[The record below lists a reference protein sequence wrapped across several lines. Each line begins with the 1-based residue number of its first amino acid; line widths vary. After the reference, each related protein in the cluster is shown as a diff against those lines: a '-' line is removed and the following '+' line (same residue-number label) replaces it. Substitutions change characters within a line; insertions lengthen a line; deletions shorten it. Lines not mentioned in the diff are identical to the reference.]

1 MCDLYGMMGSM
12 VGNMSIMSL
21 MFISRDRYNVIVR
34 GVSAPR
40 LTHKK
45 AALQILFVWVYAFV
59 WTILPFVG
67 WSRYVLEGNMTSC
80 TIDYFEKDWKHGS
93 YVIVYGIFVYFVPL
107 SVIVHSYANIV
118 MAVARHEK
126 SLRVQAKKMNV
137 ASIKA
142 NVDTR
147 KTRAEVRMAKIS
159 FYTVGL
165 WFAAWTPYLIIAWY
179 GKLSPTADK
188 LTPLAGIWGAVFAKT
203 AAVYN
208 PLVYAISHPR
218 YRKELIKR
226 FPSLACAPAAEDDLT
241 DAKSE
246 MSVTTGK
253 IEAVLPRQETEE
265 EAAGK
270 F

>member
-1 MCDLYGMMGSM
+1 M

-45 AALQILFVWVYAFV
+45 AALQILFIWVYAFV

-107 SVIVHSYANIV
+107 SVITHSYAGIV
-118 MAVARHEK
+118 SAVAKHEK

-137 ASIKA
+137 ASLKA
-142 NVDTR
+142 NVDAK
-147 KTRAEVRMAKIS
+147 KTRAEIRMAKIS

-165 WFAAWTPYLIIAWY
+165 WFLAWTPYLITAWY
-179 GKLSPTADK
+179 GRLSKTADK
-188 LTPLAGIWGAVFAKT
+188 LTPLAGVWAAVFAKT

-218 YRKELIKR
+218 YRKELFRK
-226 FPSLACAPAAEDDLT
+226 FPSLACATPQDEDYADT
-241 DAKSE
+241 KSE
-246 MSVTTGK
+246 MSVTTAA
-253 IEAVLPRQETEE
+253 IEADVGKKDETEE
-265 EAAGK
+265 SGK